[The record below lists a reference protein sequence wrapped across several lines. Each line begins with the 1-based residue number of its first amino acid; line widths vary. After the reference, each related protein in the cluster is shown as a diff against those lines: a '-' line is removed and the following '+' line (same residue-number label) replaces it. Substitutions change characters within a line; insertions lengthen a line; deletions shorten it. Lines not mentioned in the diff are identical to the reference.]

1 MKLEVKEILKKG
13 AIRKV
18 QLSQAEFV
26 SKQLI
31 SCQKEEWGPKT
42 SYKFEANECIYPIL
56 PLQNGRFEKSEIH
69 VAKRRVHV
77 QTRLKRCIFFS
88 SLGKKFKA
96 ICSLLL
102 VRKLVQ
108 VPLSLLWFGTSTSN
122 IHKTV
127 KSTSNNLMQ
136 DKHQNNNLLRRHAI
150 DWSLLRR
157 GTHEPRYSNPLFAT
171 SRICHKLEKVCVDT
185 STGKDSLGQ
194 TINSVILELSLN
206 KIKIQKVV
214 SECQKLLNNP
224 QTLILELT
232 GLIGLSASV
241 QEVLP
246 ARLNCRFPPNKIN
259 MIFIGKRF
267 LIYTRQRAM
276 KSQQVGWED
285 VVFSGN

>member
-108 VPLSLLWFGTSTSN
+108 VPLSLLWFGTSSSN

-150 DWSLLRR
+150 D
-157 GTHEPRYSNPLFAT
+157 
-171 SRICHKLEKVCVDT
+171 
-185 STGKDSLGQ
+185 
-194 TINSVILELSLN
+194 
-206 KIKIQKVV
+206 
-214 SECQKLLNNP
+214 
-224 QTLILELT
+224 
-232 GLIGLSASV
+232 
-241 QEVLP
+241 
-246 ARLNCRFPPNKIN
+246 
-259 MIFIGKRF
+259 
-267 LIYTRQRAM
+267 
-276 KSQQVGWED
+276 
-285 VVFSGN
+285 

>member
-194 TINSVILELSLN
+194 TGVFGPDNQLCHSRTFFKQNKDSESSFRMSKIVKQSTNINSRVDRVDWLVSVYSRSFTSKVELS
-206 KIKIQKVV
+206 
-214 SECQKLLNNP
+214 
-224 QTLILELT
+224 
-232 GLIGLSASV
+232 
-241 QEVLP
+241 
-246 ARLNCRFPPNKIN
+246 
-259 MIFIGKRF
+259 
-267 LIYTRQRAM
+267 
-276 KSQQVGWED
+276 
-285 VVFSGN
+285 FSSK